1 MMPERFQAL
10 ATGVMV
16 VMLVFTVAV
25 AVVVFGVFY

>member
-1 MMPERFQAL
+1 MTPERFQAL

-25 AVVVFGVFY
+25 AVVVFGVFH